1 MLGRVARLRTAM
13 AEDAAE
19 AFLITSATNR
29 RYLSGFTGSAG
40 WLLITSDEAYV
51 LTDFRYVIQV
61 GREAPDFTLIETSD
75 LVTALAKLVQDK
87 GIKRIAVE
95 AAHTTL
101 AEQARREEA
110 MPQVEWLRTT
120 GVVEKLRAVKE
131 PEEIQ
136 RIEAAVALAD
146 QAFAYIVE
154 RLVGRT
160 EQDVARDLEFYMREQ
175 GAQRIAFSTIV
186 ASGPNGALPHAVP
199 TDRTIQRGDLVTL
212 DFGAVLDGYCS
223 DVTRTVGVG
232 PLDDKQREV
241 YALVLKA
248 EEVGVEAVRPGRL
261 GKEVDAD
268 ARQVIDAAG
277 YGAAFGHGLGHGIGM
292 EVHEDPPRLSPK
304 GEARLEVG
312 MVSSVEPGVYLE
324 GWGGVRIE
332 DLVVV
337 TQDGCRVLTR
347 APKELIE
354 L

>member
-13 AEDAAE
+13 AEDVAQ

-186 ASGPNGALPHAVP
+186 ASGPGRYPMRCPPIGRFSAATWLRWTSGRSW
-199 TDRTIQRGDLVTL
+199 TDTART
-212 DFGAVLDGYCS
+212 
-223 DVTRTVGVG
+223 
-232 PLDDKQREV
+232 
-241 YALVLKA
+241 
-248 EEVGVEAVRPGRL
+248 
-261 GKEVDAD
+261 
-268 ARQVIDAAG
+268 
-277 YGAAFGHGLGHGIGM
+277 
-292 EVHEDPPRLSPK
+292 
-304 GEARLEVG
+304 
-312 MVSSVEPGVYLE
+312 
-324 GWGGVRIE
+324 
-332 DLVVV
+332 
-337 TQDGCRVLTR
+337 
-347 APKELIE
+347 
-354 L
+354 